1 VSLAAKLAEIYVEV
15 DRFAK
20 SKKVTGTGPSYSY
33 TPVEEIADYLR
44 KAMGE
49 RGVVMVPSSTE
60 VYASE
65 DAGTTKSGT
74 TRWRHIVRVDWTITD
89 GTDSLS
95 ISSVGESMD
104 TGDKGMNKAQTAA
117 RKYALIGAFQLSTGD
132 DPDRSHPE
140 PASYRSRPK
149 APVPTAPKK
158 GSDTTALAQELMATA
173 GKENEAALLE
183 ALRGAGISSADLAD
197 EKTLAKARSLAEG
210 VAALSTDPL
219 QEEVAAV
226 LAPMKEAK

>member
-1 VSLAAKLAEIYVEV
+1 MSLAAKLAEVYVEV

-44 KAMGE
+44 KALGE
-49 RGVVMVPSSTE
+49 RGVVMLPSATE
-60 VYASE
+60 VYCSE
-65 DAGTTKSGT
+65 DAGTTKSGV

-89 GTDSLS
+89 GEESLAVSS
-95 ISSVGESMD
+95 IGESMD

-140 PASYRSRPK
+140 PATRSRRSSGP
-149 APVPTAPKK
+149 
-158 GSDTTALAQELMATA
+158 DTNALARELLGIA
-173 GKENEAALLE
+173 GKANQHTFTSLLKE
-183 ALRGAGISSADLAD
+183 HGISSADLAD
-197 EKTLAKARSLAEG
+197 EAKLAE
-210 VAALSTDPL
+210 ARAIAESLRDAPS
-219 QEEVAAV
+219 QAEVAAV
-226 LAPMKEAK
+226 LNPAGKEGADE